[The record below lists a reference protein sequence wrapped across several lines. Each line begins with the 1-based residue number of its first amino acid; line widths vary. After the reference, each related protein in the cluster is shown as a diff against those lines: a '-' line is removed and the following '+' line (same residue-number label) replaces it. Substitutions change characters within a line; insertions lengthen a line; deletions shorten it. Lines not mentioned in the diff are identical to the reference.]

1 MKKTDFKTE
10 LLLIIAAL
18 VIMAAVLTSCFPV
31 RPASS
36 IRYCPPVRGS
46 R

>member
-1 MKKTDFKTE
+1 MKKLDLMIV
-10 LLLIIAAL
+10 LLVGLITAA
-18 VIMAAVLTSCFPV
+18 ILTSCFPV

>member
-1 MKKTDFKTE
+1 MKKLDLMIV
-10 LLLIIAAL
+10 LLVGLIAAT
-18 VIMAAVLTSCFPV
+18 ILTSCFPV

>member
-1 MKKTDFKTE
+1 MKKLD
-10 LLLIIAAL
+10 LMIVLLIGLI
-18 VIMAAVLTSCFPV
+18 AAVLTSCFPV

>member
-1 MKKTDFKTE
+1 MKKLDLMIV
-10 LLLIIAAL
+10 LLVGLIL
-18 VIMAAVLTSCFPV
+18 AAVLTSCFPV